1 METYQ
6 VIAGFSDIK
15 VELKE
20 RGRITKSFSELRLW
34 FTFRDDIL
42 CVHDYAD
49 HSKFIIIG
57 LYDSKLNSWSILL
70 RANSYGER
78 LVLKMTSG
86 KPSDDL
92 VSAFQTAYLLLGHI
106 PFSR

>member
-1 METYQ
+1 MYLRGGVVETYQ

-20 RGRITKSFSELRLW
+20 RGRVTKSLSELRLW

-70 RANSYGER
+70 QQRKG
-78 LVLKMTSG
+78 
-86 KPSDDL
+86 
-92 VSAFQTAYLLLGHI
+92 
-106 PFSR
+106 SRVHEDP